1 MKAVI
6 RSGSRQF
13 IAAEGETI
21 LVERLPQAAGEQV
34 TFDQILM
41 VADGEQS
48 TVGMPFVKGAAVTAT
63 ILEQT
68 KGPKLKVFR
77 YHPKKRYR
85 KLNGHRQQYTK
96 VRIEKIS
103 LP

>member
-13 IAAEGETI
+13 FAEEGQTI
-21 LVERLPQAAGEQV
+21 LVERLPQAVGEQI
-34 TFDQILM
+34 TFDEVLM
-41 VADGEQS
+41 IADGDKS
-48 TVGMPFVKGAAVTAT
+48 TVGKPLVQGAVVTAT
-63 ILEQT
+63 IVDQT

-85 KLNGHRQQYTK
+85 KLVGHRQQYTLLR
-96 VRIEKIS
+96 VDKIT
-103 LP
+103 L